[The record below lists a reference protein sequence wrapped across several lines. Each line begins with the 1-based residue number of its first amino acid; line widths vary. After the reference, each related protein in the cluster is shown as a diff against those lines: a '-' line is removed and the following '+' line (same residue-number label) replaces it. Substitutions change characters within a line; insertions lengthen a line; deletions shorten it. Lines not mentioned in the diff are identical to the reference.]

1 MSKGETIVITSG
13 KGGVGKTTVAAYLGA
28 KLAAKGKRTIVCDL
42 DFGLNNLDI
51 VMGVEDKIS
60 FDLTDAL
67 EGRCRASQ
75 ALVEC
80 GMKNL
85 YMISSANAAG
95 GEAMVGTNIKMLFE
109 GLKQNFDYVLLDCPA
124 GIDVGFHRA
133 VHAADSAIVVI
144 TPSLSSVRDADKVL
158 SVLRT
163 YDLNKISVVVNMA
176 RGDLM
181 VEKSMLTASEIE
193 ALLKTRVIGI
203 IPYDDLI
210 LTNDNCI
217 LPDYLPVGQSFKR
230 LAAYIIGK
238 KLKLNDPEKEY
249 TGIKGSIKRKIKKM
263 V

>member
-1 MSKGETIVITSG
+1 MSKCETIVITSG
-13 KGGVGKTTVAAYLGA
+13 KGGVGKTTVAACLGA

-60 FDLTDAL
+60 FDLIDAL

-75 ALVEC
+75 ALIEC

-85 YMISSANAAG
+85 YMVSSAHAAG
-95 GEAMVGTNIKMLFE
+95 GGTVSGANIKMLFE
-109 GLKQNFDYVLLDCPA
+109 GLKQNFDYLLLDCPA

-133 VHAADSAIVVI
+133 VHAADSAITVV

-163 YDLNKISVVVNMA
+163 YDLDKISVVVNMA

-181 VEKSMLTASEIE
+181 VEKSMLSAGEIE
-193 ALLKTRVIGI
+193 ALLKTRAIGI

-210 LTNDNCI
+210 LTNDNCF
-217 LPDYLPVGQSFKR
+217 LPDYLPIGKAFKQ
-230 LAAYIIGK
+230 LAAYITGK
-238 KLKLNDPEKEY
+238 KLKLSDPEKEY
-249 TGIKGSIKRKIKKM
+249 SGIKGSIKRKIKKM